1 MKTPYALTLKPIWA
15 WAVLNAGKRIE
26 NRSWPTKHRGTL
38 YIHAGCARVTP
49 ADRES
54 LARRLASVGLAYPD
68 EATFP
73 RGGLVAIV
81 TLADCVRL
89 APDRLGAWGA
99 PDSWHWLLED
109 VQVLA
114 RPVPMSGKLLLWRVK
129 PESD

>member
-1 MKTPYALTLKPIWA
+1 MTPTHAITLKPIWA
-15 WAVLNAGKRIE
+15 WAVLHAGKRIE
-26 NRSWPTKHRGTL
+26 NRTWYTKRRGPL

-54 LARRLASVGLAYPD
+54 LSRRLASVGLAYPD

-89 APDRLGAWGA
+89 APERLGAWGA
-99 PDSWHWLLED
+99 PGCWHWLLED
-109 VQVLA
+109 VTPIF
-114 RPVPMSGKLLLWRVK
+114 RPIPMTGKLSLWRV
-129 PESD
+129 ECAA